1 MGKGSDRRVQG
12 AGGVGGEVGDGRVQS
27 DQEGRVVGVGTGVV
41 VI

>member
-12 AGGVGGEVGDGRVQS
+12 AGGVGGEVG
-27 DQEGRVVGVGTGVV
+27 VVGVGRGVV